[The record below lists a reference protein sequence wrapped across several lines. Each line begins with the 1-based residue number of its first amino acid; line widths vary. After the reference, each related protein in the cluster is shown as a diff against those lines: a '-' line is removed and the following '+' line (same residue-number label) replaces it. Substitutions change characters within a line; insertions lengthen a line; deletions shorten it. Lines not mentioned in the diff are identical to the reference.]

1 MRLTLQRSAAVPAL
15 AVAVLLFVFS
25 FAVPAFA
32 QNTANMASVAG
43 VITDPSDA
51 PVGGATVQLQPI
63 PSVPGNHSQETNS
76 SPDGRFRLDVPAG
89 RYQLTIKHES
99 LKRYEQDLNLSAEH
113 NLELRIQLALE
124 PLSSNVI
131 VSASAEPIEA
141 GAASE
146 QVSIL
151 TRDQIDSRQL
161 TQIAPLLQSL
171 PGVTLGQTGA
181 IGGITSIF
189 LDGGNSTY
197 TKVLVDGVPLNEPGG
212 AMNTFS
218 QLTLDGVDKIEVSHG
233 AASAL
238 DGSDAMTGVIA
249 IFTHRGSTRTPLLV
263 AESDGGSFGT
273 GRGMAELSGLAGP
286 LDYSVTGGYF
296 QTHGQ
301 GPNDFFLDRTFSG
314 NFGMRLAGQN
324 SLRLT
329 LRSNSSDAGQ
339 PGQTLFTPPTL
350 NEQFDLRDL
359 SAGLSWDFS
368 TGPHWQHRLFGFE
381 NDLHELFANPLSAFF
396 LSPDPFGECA
406 VPRSANAVP
415 SAFCDFPFVTRNQ
428 FNRAG
433 FQGQSSYIARHFS
446 ATLGYYY
453 EVENAGLADLDGL
466 HARRNNQAGFFEL
479 RWQAT
484 GRLALN
490 AGFREEDNTN
500 FGTRGVPRAG
510 AAYTLR
516 NGPSAQDFWG
526 ATRLRANYSQG
537 IKEPS
542 LDQSF
547 GSDPCFPGNADLLPE
562 QSRTASAGIEQR
574 LGGDRATIAGDFFYN
589 QFRNIVSFTDCF
601 AGGPCPVTPPAAC
614 PFGFGTYFNT
624 DLARARGGHL
634 AGEWR
639 LAKNLSLAANYTYD
653 DSRVLVSPNAF
664 DPAELPGNRLLRRP
678 VNSGNIVIDGGVRR
692 FHGNFAA
699 TFVGRRTDSDFLFP
713 PLGLTSDPGY
723 MRVDIAASYALSM
736 HASVI
741 GHVINLF
748 NQDYQDVLGFPALG
762 RAAYIGM
769 RFRLGGE

>member
-1 MRLTLQRSAAVPAL
+1 MRLTILRSTAALVL
-15 AVAVLLFVFS
+15 AVAFLLFA
-25 FAVPAFA
+25 FAFDVPAFA
-32 QNTANMASVAG
+32 QNAASAATVDGVVA
-43 VITDPSDA
+43 DPSDA
-51 PVGGATVQLQPI
+51 PVGGATVQLQAI
-63 PSVPGNHSQETNS
+63 PSVAGSRPEQITS
-76 SPDGRFRLDVPAG
+76 SADGHFRLDVPAG
-89 RYQLTIKHES
+89 RYRLIVTHPS
-99 LKRYEQDLNLSAEH
+99 LRRYEQDLNLSPGQ
-113 NLELRIQLALE
+113 NPELRAQLALE
-124 PLSSNVI
+124 PLSSNVV
-131 VSASAEPIEA
+131 VSSSAEPIEVN
-141 GAASE
+141 AASE
-146 QVSIL
+146 PVSIV
-151 TRDQIDSRQL
+151 TRDQIDSRQI

-181 IGGITSIF
+181 IGGISSIF
-189 LDGGNSTY
+189 LDGGNSNY

-218 QLTLDGVDKIEVSHG
+218 QFTLDGVDKIEVSHG

-238 DGSDAMTGVIA
+238 DGSDAMSGVIA
-249 IFTHRGSTRTPLLV
+249 VLTHRGSTRTPLLV
-263 AESDGGSFGT
+263 AESDGGSFST

-286 LDYSVTGGYF
+286 LDYSVLGGYY
-296 QTHGQ
+296 QTQGQ

-314 NFGMRLAGQN
+314 NFGLRLAEQN

-329 LRSNSSDAGQ
+329 VRSNSSDSGQ

-350 NEQFDLRDL
+350 NEQFDLSDL

-381 NDLHELFANPLSAFF
+381 NDIHELFANPLSAYF
-396 LSPDPFGECA
+396 LSPDPFGECDF
-406 VPRSANAVP
+406 PRSANAVP
-415 SAFCDFPFVTRNQ
+415 SAYCDFPFVTRNQ

-433 FQGQSSYIARHFS
+433 FQGQSSYVARHFS

-453 EVENAGLADLDGL
+453 EVENAYLADLDGL
-466 HARRNNQAGFFEL
+466 HARRNNQAGFLEL

-484 GRLALN
+484 NRLVLN
-490 AGFREEDNTN
+490 AGFREEDNAN

-516 NGPSAQDFWG
+516 YGHDFWG
-526 ATRLRANYSQG
+526 ATRLRANYGQG

-547 GSDPCFPGNADLLPE
+547 GTDPCFPGNPDLLPE
-562 QSRTASAGIEQR
+562 ESRTTYAGIEQH
-574 LGGDRATIAGDFFYN
+574 LDSDKATISGDFFYN

-601 AGGPCPVTPPAAC
+601 PGGPCPVTPPAAC
-614 PFGFGTYFNT
+614 PSSFGTFFNT

-634 AGEWR
+634 VGQLQ

-678 VNSGNIVIDGGVRR
+678 VNSGNLVLDGGIRR
-692 FHGNFAA
+692 FHGNVAA

-723 MRVDIAASYALSM
+723 MRVDVAASYVLST

-741 GHVINLF
+741 GHVTNLF
-748 NQDYQDVLGFPALG
+748 NKDYQDVLGFPALG